1 MGAYYSS
8 QRPRAPACRSV
19 GAGRSG
25 VAKYFW
31 HFVCGAIIIFLVT
44 SSLSA
49 YIKNNRLENY
59 IKTLNNEIT
68 AIKNDNVSLERQV
81 DAISNDPVYREFVIR
96 RELKLGLPGEMIIL
110 AR

>member
-1 MGAYYSS
+1 MNTYYSS
-8 QRPRAPACRSV
+8 QRPRS
-19 GAGRSG
+19 SG
-25 VAKYFW
+25 IAKYFW
-31 HFVCGAIIIFLVT
+31 HFVFGAIIIFLLT

-59 IKTLNNEIT
+59 IKTLNNEIA

-81 DAISNDPVYREFVIR
+81 YAISNDPVYREAVIR

-110 AR
+110 PR

>member
-1 MGAYYSS
+1 MNTYYSS
-8 QRPRAPACRSV
+8 QRPRS
-19 GAGRSG
+19 SG

-31 HFVCGAIIIFLVT
+31 HFIFGAIIMFLVT

-59 IKTLNNEIT
+59 IKTLNNEIA
-68 AIKNDNVSLERQV
+68 AIKNDNVSLARQV
-81 DAISNDPVYREFVIR
+81 YAISNDPVYREAVIR

-110 AR
+110 PR

>member
-1 MGAYYSS
+1 MNTYYSS
-8 QRPRAPACRSV
+8 QRPRS
-19 GAGRSG
+19 SG

-31 HFVCGAIIIFLVT
+31 HFIFGAIIMFLVT

-59 IKTLNNEIT
+59 IKTLNNEIA
-68 AIKNDNVSLERQV
+68 AIKNDNVSLTRQV
-81 DAISNDPVYREFVIR
+81 YAISNDPVYREAVIR

-110 AR
+110 PR